1 MIKLKETNE
10 EKRIL
15 MSSVD
20 QIISRLK
27 EKKIDVTKVLS
38 RTELR
43 KRLIEPI
50 QN

>member
-1 MIKLKETNE
+1 
-10 EKRIL
+10 
-15 MSSVD
+15 MSSID

-38 RTELR
+38 RTELK
-43 KRLIEPI
+43 KRLTEQI